1 MYVMLAIDQSGN
13 KLLEFVKIS
22 EEDAALQ
29 FSPITVC
36 LIVVK
41 IGKDYLMGFN
51 HWRKDWEIFGG
62 CPEKGETMREA
73 MIRETKEELG
83 IDCIPEWLGLAH
95 FEMQPDYFSNVV
107 REEYGAIFGVSL
119 GEEYLEQIEKL
130 RIDREEVEKIALLG
144 EISSDEEIR
153 ELDRKLIDFYEAYC
167 SIQLSLKECEA
178 FE

>member
-1 MYVMLAIDQSGN
+1 MLATDQSGN
-13 KLLEFVKIS
+13 KLLEFIKIT

-36 LIVVK
+36 LLVVK
-41 IGKDYLMGFN
+41 IGEDYLMGFN
-51 HWRKDWEIFGG
+51 HWRKGWEIFGG
-62 CPEKGETMREA
+62 CPEEGETMREA
-73 MIRETKEELG
+73 MVREAKEELG

-107 REEYGAIFGVSL
+107 RQEYGAIFGVSL

-130 RIDREEVEKIALLG
+130 RIDREEIEKIALLG

-153 ELDRKLIDFYEAYC
+153 ELDRKLTEFY
-167 SIQLSLKECEA
+167 
-178 FE
+178 

>member
-153 ELDRKLIDFYEAYC
+153 ELDRKLIDFY
-167 SIQLSLKECEA
+167 
-178 FE
+178 

>member
-1 MYVMLAIDQSGN
+1 MLAIDQSGN

-51 HWRKDWEIFGG
+51 HWRKGWEIFGG

-119 GEEYLEQIEKL
+119 GEECLEQIEKL
-130 RIDREEVEKIALLG
+130 RIEREEIEKIALLG

-153 ELDRKLIDFYEAYC
+153 ELDRKLTEFY
-167 SIQLSLKECEA
+167 
-178 FE
+178 